1 MKKTIS
7 LSVLAFGI
15 FFLAG
20 CGQQQ
25 TSQTKSTT
33 SAPAAQQTAVNE
45 QANNTQAPVEA
56 KPALDKKALE
66 AAAYDAVN
74 TKTKGVWDK
83 KVEISTINESQK
95 AVKGSWWAKDK
106 WDWIAWQKDD
116 GKWNVLVSMDG
127 FNCKE
132 LDTVP
137 SQYADFFKDV
147 TNQFG
152 KKYCY

>member
-1 MKKTIS
+1 
-7 LSVLAFGI
+7 V
-15 FFLAG
+15 
-20 CGQQQ
+20 
-25 TSQTKSTT
+25 
-33 SAPAAQQTAVNE
+33 
-45 QANNTQAPVEA
+45 
-56 KPALDKKALE
+56 LDKKALE
-66 AAAYDAVN
+66 TVAYDAVN
-74 TKTKGVWDK
+74 TRTKGVWDK
-83 KVEISTINESQK
+83 KVEIGTIHESQK

-116 GKWNVLVSMDG
+116 GKWTVLVSMDG

-137 SQYADFFKDV
+137 SQYADFFKDI